1 MQLITIQMKKV
12 LYRSNVKKVI
22 DICLICILKNELGND
37 VGGPAYFLI
46 SFSSSRV
53 RG

>member
-1 MQLITIQMKKV
+1 MKKL
-12 LYRSNVKKVI
+12 LYRSDLKNVV
-22 DICLICILKNELGND
+22 DICLIYILKDELGND